1 MTRHRTQV
9 PAAVGL
15 LAILIAVATSFSLVA
30 ASPLTLTDDQ
40 VAKLVIYSPLPK
52 YPSFAQRHL
61 IRATRGYYTT
71 TLFPLDPRGIFVLR
85 VHIKTRRVKEVVIE
99 RSTGEPVLDVEVL
112 RAFKQWRFKPG
123 ALPHFETDPSAK
135 EECLVRIPVKF
146 RL

>member
-30 ASPLTLTDDQ
+30 ASRLRLQ
-40 VAKLVIYSPLPK
+40 
-52 YPSFAQRHL
+52 
-61 IRATRGYYTT
+61 TT

-85 VHIKTRRVKEVVIE
+85 VHIKTGRVKEVVIE
-99 RSTGEPVLDVEVL
+99 RSTGQPVLDVEVL